1 MYKDATK
8 YDNVYHLYDILE
20 TRRKDYGISP
30 PAIYQVIYTFIYTD
44 TVNGVEKRI
53 RMYKLETLHSDLNHS
68 GVYTETSE
76 EWLVNN
82 CYLLKQ
88 DPKMF
93 SLETIPTI
101 NNGLEDY
108 NVQHRWLCRWNKR
121 HYRFF
126 I

>member
-108 NVQHRWLCRWNKR
+108 NVQHR
-121 HYRFF
+121 
-126 I
+126 